1 MCKSV
6 KKTCE
11 IFSKPLSRFIEY
23 IKKKTMDP
31 RTAGKSHEIE
41 ELFKQHIET

>member
-1 MCKSV
+1 MCESV

-23 IKKKTMDP
+23 IKKTMDP
-31 RTAGKSHEIE
+31 RTAGKSREIE
-41 ELFKQHIET
+41 ELLKQHIET